1 MSSSLEFDLMLTA
14 YRRVFSHPG
23 TLAFSS
29 TGLVARL
36 PMSMTTLGIVLL
48 VSALSGSYALAGQVT
63 AAFIAGNAGFAVLHG
78 RLTDRF
84 GQTRVLS
91 VDTLAFGLSSSLM
104 VVAVTEGWS
113 FPWPHLLGVVAGMAM
128 PQVGTMVRARWAHL
142 LEDPEERHTAFAV
155 EGVADEVVFVTGPA
169 LVTVLATSF
178 APQSGLVV
186 AIVAGTLGSVALA
199 LQRRTAPPVQVRSPD
214 AVRPPMPWRLIL
226 PLAVGALALGSLFGA
241 LEVGTVALAEDEGR
255 KVLSGLMLAAFSFGS
270 LVAGVVAGAM
280 TMRRTPLARAR
291 IGMTL
296 LAVGTCALPLLPG
309 LLVVSVA
316 LLLTGLALAP
326 TLISLFSLIES
337 AVPAGRLNEAMG
349 FVQTGMSAGIAP
361 GAWGAGVVADAAG
374 GSAAYWVCVVSAVL
388 AALAGVAVPNGP
400 AEGGRGYARPGEHVD
415 ELGGTQQ
422 L

>member
-1 MSSSLEFDLMLTA
+1 M
-14 YRRVFSHPG
+14 
-23 TLAFSS
+23 
-29 TGLVARL
+29 
-36 PMSMTTLGIVLL
+36 
-48 VSALSGSYALAGQVT
+48 
-63 AAFIAGNAGFAVLHG
+63 
-78 RLTDRF
+78 
-84 GQTRVLS
+84 
-91 VDTLAFGLSSSLM
+91 
-104 VVAVTEGWS
+104 
-113 FPWPHLLGVVAGMAM
+113 
-128 PQVGTMVRARWAHL
+128 
-142 LEDPEERHTAFAV
+142 
-155 EGVADEVVFVTGPA
+155 
-169 LVTVLATSF
+169 
-178 APQSGLVV
+178 
-186 AIVAGTLGSVALA
+186 AGTLGSVALA

-388 AALAGVAVPNGP
+388 AALAGVAVPSGP
-400 AEGGRGYARPGEHVD
+400 AEGARGYARPGEHVD
-415 ELGGTQQ
+415 ELGGAQQ

>member
-1 MSSSLEFDLMLTA
+1 MLSS
-14 YRRVFSHPG
+14 YRRVFAHPG
-23 TLAFSS
+23 AARFSA
-29 TGLVARL
+29 TGVVARL

-63 AAFIAGNAGFAVLHG
+63 AAFIVGNAGFAVLHG

-91 VDTLAFGLSSSLM
+91 VDTVVFGLSSSLM
-104 VVAVTEGWS
+104 VVAISAGWS
-113 FPWPHLLGVVAGMAM
+113 FPWPHLLGVLAGMSM

-142 LEDPEERHTAFAV
+142 LDDPGERHTAFAV

-169 LVTVLATSF
+169 LVTVLATSL

-186 AIVAGTLGSVALA
+186 AIVAGTVGSVALA
-199 LQRRTAPPVQVRSPD
+199 AQRRTAPPVQVRSREV
-214 AVRPPMPWRLIL
+214 ARPPMPWRLL
-226 PLAVGALALGSLFGA
+226 VPLAVGALALGSLFGA
-241 LEVGTVALAEDEGR
+241 LEVATVALAEDQGR
-255 KVLSGLMLAAFSFGS
+255 KVVSGLMLAAFSFGS

-291 IGMTL
+291 LGMTL

-309 LLVVSVA
+309 LAVVTVA

-326 TLISLFSLIES
+326 TLISLFSLIEA
-337 AVPAGRLNEAMG
+337 AVPPARLNEAMG

-374 GSAAYWVCVVSAVL
+374 GSAAYWVCVVSGLL
-388 AALAGVAVPNGP
+388 AALAGVAVPTGS

-415 ELGGTQQ
+415 QLGGAQQ
-422 L
+422 HQSG